1 MATREEIDRLALVR
15 ARHKSM
21 PRAAFRVDDENGAHM
36 DAADGARLF
45 SFSTSCPQPYRTF
58 FTEAHDDVAFL
69 IAMFDRAASANREL
83 RHQLTSERPD
93 LAKEC
98 ARYCDDAVFKRYLA
112 DVYGHDIADRERV
125 AAGVRKMLGI
135 KSRSELN
142 TKPEAA
148 RAWNDL
154 RGRFEAWRLAA

>member
-1 MATREEIDRLALVR
+1 M
-15 ARHKSM
+15 
-21 PRAAFRVDDENGAHM
+21 RVDDESGAHM

-45 SFSTSCPQPYRTF
+45 SFSTSCPHPYRTF
-58 FTEAHDDVAFL
+58 FTDVYDDVTFL
-69 IAMFDRAASANREL
+69 IAMFDRATRDNREL

-98 ARYCDDAVFKRYLA
+98 ARYCDDSVFKRYLA
-112 DVYGHDIADRERV
+112 DVYGLDTADRERV
-125 AAGVRKMLGI
+125 AAGVRKILGI

-154 RGRFEAWRLAA
+154 RGRFEAWRLTA